1 MVAALAAAVSTVA
14 ALAAVVLAAG
24 SATVSAEDLA
34 AAFTGEAS
42 TVDMAAT
49 IRVTMGTAITRTAIT
64 VTERDCQTERCRK
77 SKPGLPGRALMLLKP
92 REANDL
98 DARGLRTRRPPREID
113 GQPFNDQ
120 RANEA

>member
-14 ALAAVVLAAG
+14 ALAAVVLAVG

-34 AAFTGEAS
+34 TAFTAGAF
-42 TVDMAAT
+42 TVGMAAT

-77 SKPGLPGRALMLLKP
+77 SKPGLRGRALMLWKP
-92 REANDL
+92 REANDY
-98 DARGLRTRRPPREID
+98 ARGFRTRRPPREID
-113 GQPFNDQ
+113 GQPFNNQ
-120 RANEA
+120 RAE